1 MIAMSWLVP
10 AVEIQCLCPVSKIL
24 FHFFHARTTP
34 LGSRRRSSIR
44 CSGFITAAC
53 CACTTR
59 QPDSKCRTVYLLKFY
74 SLRKR
79 HGIRNVGGLLLVVNC
94 PHLPTVIRGGY
105 KGIGSSALACNRSS
119 SHGFFKTM
127 EAEQRLGC
135 ADTRASRAR

>member
-1 MIAMSWLVP
+1 MSWLVP

-24 FHFFHARTTP
+24 FHFFHAPRHLVRAEDPRYGAQGSLP
-34 LGSRRRSSIR
+34 LRVVRAPRDNQ
-44 CSGFITAAC
+44 T
-53 CACTTR
+53 
-59 QPDSKCRTVYLLKFY
+59 QDVKTVYLLNFY

-135 ADTRASRAR
+135 TDTRAL